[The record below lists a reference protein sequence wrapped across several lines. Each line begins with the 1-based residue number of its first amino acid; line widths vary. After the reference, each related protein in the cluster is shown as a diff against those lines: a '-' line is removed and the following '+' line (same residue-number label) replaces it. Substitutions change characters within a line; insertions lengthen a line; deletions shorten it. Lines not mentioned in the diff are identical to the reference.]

1 MNYFNAYIYL
11 IFVVKIIF
19 IILAI
24 IHIYL
29 KAKKKENTDFDKK
42 IVFWKDRIDIIFVVL
57 MSFLLIYLFNP
68 RSTQSV
74 IINGNPKF
82 LLYVF
87 GIFLLITANWNIIFT
102 PAPWFSNLQ
111 IIMGNNR

>member
-1 MNYFNAYIYL
+1 MNYFNTYIYL
-11 IFVVKIIF
+11 IFLVKIIF

-24 IHIYL
+24 IHVYL
-29 KAKKKENTDFDKK
+29 KESNKENSDLDKK

-68 RSTQSV
+68 RTTQSV
-74 IINGNPKF
+74 VIYGNPKF

-87 GIFLLITANWNIIFT
+87 GIFLLITANWSILII
-102 PAPWFSNLQ
+102 PSPWFRNLQ
-111 IIMGNNR
+111 LIIGNN